1 MNPDKKVIVD
11 QLLTQINKSPFVL
24 LVDYTGM
31 TVPQFNEIRKRLR
44 GIGSRMHVTKN
55 SYIKAAGASRGFP
68 KELEKDLTGQS
79 AIVYGEADICAAA
92 KTVKTFAAEFQRP
105 ALKCGVLDG
114 KFLNGDEVGSLADV
128 GSRENLL
135 AKLLGM
141 FQAPAAA
148 MARVL
153 AARVEKENAP
163 AS

>member
-1 MNPDKKVIVD
+1 
-11 QLLTQINKSPFVL
+11 
-24 LVDYTGM
+24 
-31 TVPQFNEIRKRLR
+31 
-44 GIGSRMHVTKN
+44 
-55 SYIKAAGASRGFP
+55 
-68 KELEKDLTGQS
+68 
-79 AIVYGEADICAAA
+79 
-92 KTVKTFAAEFQRP
+92 
-105 ALKCGVLDG
+105 VLDG